1 MEYCDKALVLDSDN
15 FDILF
20 TAAKI
25 HYELKQ
31 YDKAMDYVTKAK
43 ELNELD
49 SDLIDLI
56 GKINKKQS
64 EARMAAL
71 HKILR

>member
-1 MEYCDKALVLDSDN
+1 MECCDKALALDSIN
-15 FDILF
+15 FNILF

-31 YDKAMDYVTKAK
+31 YDKAMDYATKAK
-43 ELNELD
+43 ELNETD

-64 EARMAAL
+64 EARMAVI